1 MRHSSVRLLLV
12 AGLLLTLGALS
23 TAQAALEGAVTL
35 RGSKTLTGEI
45 KVAQVGV
52 LQGGGIGSLLPDMGS
67 FKLKVADQVVELK
80 AADLASAEVTWALQ
94 DSADA
99 QSWKIT
105 KIAIVKRDGT
115 TVEGAPTWSV
125 QATSVVV
132 GDNPAVYAF
141 PKAGLDFSA
150 DNLLAKIEIAGV
162 SLATPAPLTPPA
174 VETFPPAT
182 TPPAVETPPA
192 TTPPAVETPP
202 ATTPP
207 AVETPAPTTPPVTVA
222 PGQVLGGG
230 TVEYTVIC
238 PQCGEKIRI
247 TVNTEATPEQ

>member
-23 TAQAALEGAVTL
+23 AAQAALEGTVTL
-35 RGSKTLTGEI
+35 RGGQTLTGEI

-67 FKLKVADQVVELK
+67 FKLKVGDQVVEVK
-80 AADLASAEVTWALQ
+80 AADLASAEITWGLQ
-94 DSADA
+94 DPADA

-105 KIAIVKRDGT
+105 KIALVKRDGT
-115 TVEGAPTWSV
+115 TVEGTPTWSV

-162 SLATPAPLTPPA
+162 ALATPAPVTSPA

-182 TPPAVETPPA
+182 TPPATTPPA
-192 TTPPAVETPP
+192 VTPPVTPPAVETP
-202 ATTPP
+202 
-207 AVETPAPTTPPVTVA
+207 TPATPPVTVA

-230 TVEYTVIC
+230 TVEYTIIC

-247 TVNTEATPEQ
+247 TITAEATPAE